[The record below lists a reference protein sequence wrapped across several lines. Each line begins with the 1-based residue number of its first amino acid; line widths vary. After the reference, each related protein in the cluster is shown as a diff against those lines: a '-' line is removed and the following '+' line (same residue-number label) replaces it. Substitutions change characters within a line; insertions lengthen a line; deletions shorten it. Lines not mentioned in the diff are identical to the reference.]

1 MLPNHVHSK
10 GPAIHKQVS
19 VKFSYARALFLL
31 GAGVVLAAS
40 AVADGKQRLNQ
51 ENPPNV
57 DKPDVQ
63 PRYQE
68 TLGDPPMAAPAWR
81 PVWPPLPPPVFAR
94 EGYYSVQVNVDELG
108 GNIPGD
114 AANEPTIAVDP
125 TNPNRMVIGWRQFDN
140 VGSDFR
146 QAGWAYSRNTGRS
159 WTFPG
164 SLDPGVFRSDPVL
177 DADAEG
183 NYYFYS
189 LTVVDHVYL
198 CDLFKSADG
207 GVTWIGPIPA
217 YGGDKAWFDI
227 DMTGGIGHGN
237 FYAAWDHAGCCG
249 DDWFTRST
257 DGGMSFDYPVP
268 IPERPIWGVTTVGPD
283 GAVYVAGRRYTTNA
297 QFIVAKSTT
306 VQDPNAPLDFDFAV
320 EVDLGGALL
329 YYLQYGPNPGGLL
342 GQVWIAADNSF
353 GPTHGNLYVLSS
365 VDPPGSDP
373 LDIHFVRST
382 DGGLSWSA
390 PVRVNDDPPGTDA
403 WQWFG
408 TLSVAPNG
416 RIDAV
421 WSDTRNSGSER
432 VSELYYSFS
441 TDGGESWSENVSLS
455 ESFDSWLG
463 WPNQDKLGDYY
474 DMVSDEVGVNL
485 AYAATFNGE
494 QDVYFMRIGDFDCNG
509 NGVPDTD
516 DIDSGFSDD
525 VNGNGIPDEC
535 ECFGDLDGDNDT
547 DQADLGILLA
557 DWGCS
562 GGDCPGDLD
571 GDGDTDQ
578 SDLGVL
584 LADWECTAGS

>member
-1 MLPNHVHSK
+1 MLTR
-10 GPAIHKQVS
+10 G
-19 VKFSYARALFLL
+19 RLFLVL
-31 GAGVVLAAS
+31 GSAALLLATS
-40 AVADGKQRLNQ
+40 TPADGKYSVRPGDPQDAG
-51 ENPPNV
+51 E
-57 DKPDVQ
+57 PDVQ
-63 PRYQE
+63 RLRREVP
-68 TLGDPPMAAPAWR
+68 DD
-81 PVWPPLPPPVFAR
+81 PPLPVPAWQPLWPPAPPFVFAR
-94 EGYYSVQVNVDELG
+94 DGYYSVQVNVDDFG
-108 GNIPGD
+108 GNIPND
-114 AANEPTIAVDP
+114 AANEPSIAVDP
-125 TNPNRMVIGWRQFDN
+125 TNPNRMAIGWRQFDTVKSN
-140 VGSDFR
+140 FR
-146 QAGWAYSRNTGRS
+146 QAGWGYSRDAGRS

-177 DADAEG
+177 DTDADG
-183 NYYFYS
+183 NFHYYS
-189 LTVVDHVYL
+189 LQHPDDEFF
-198 CDLFKSADG
+198 CDLFKSSDG
-207 GVTWIGPIPA
+207 GETWVGPIYA

-249 DDWFTRST
+249 DNWFTRST
-257 DGGMSFDYPVP
+257 DGGETFDYPVP
-268 IPERPIWGVTTVGPD
+268 IPEQPIWGVTTAGPD
-283 GAVYVAGRRYTTNA
+283 GAVYVAGRRRYTNA
-297 QFIVAKSTT
+297 EFVVAKSTT

-320 EVDLGGALL
+320 EVNLGGALL

-342 GQVWIAADNSF
+342 GQVWIAADHSN

-365 VDPPGSDP
+365 VDPPDSDP
-373 LDIHFVRST
+373 LDVHFIRSS

-416 RIDAV
+416 RIDVV
-421 WSDTRNSGSER
+421 WNDTRNSGEDNI
-432 VSELYYSFS
+432 SELFYAHS
-441 TDGGESWSENVSLS
+441 TDAGLTWSDNVALS
-455 ESFDSWLG
+455 EPFDSWLG

-485 AYAATFNGE
+485 ACAATFNGE
-494 QDVYFMRIGDFDCNG
+494 QDVYFLRIGDFDCNG
-509 NGVPDTD
+509 NGVADTD

-547 DQADLGILLA
+547 DQGDLGILLA
-557 DWGCS
+557 DWGCT

-578 SDLGVL
+578 SDLGML
-584 LADWECTAGS
+584 LGDWGCTAGS

>member
-1 MLPNHVHSK
+1 MLTR
-10 GPAIHKQVS
+10 G
-19 VKFSYARALFLL
+19 RLFLVL
-31 GAGVVLAAS
+31 GSAALLLATS
-40 AVADGKQRLNQ
+40 TPADGKDSVRPGDPQDAG
-51 ENPPNV
+51 E
-57 DKPDVQ
+57 PDVQ
-63 PRYQE
+63 RLRREVP
-68 TLGDPPMAAPAWR
+68 DD
-81 PVWPPLPPPVFAR
+81 PPLPVPAWQPLWPPAPPFVFAR
-94 EGYYSVQVNVDELG
+94 DGYYSVQVNVDDFG
-108 GNIPGD
+108 GNIPND
-114 AANEPTIAVDP
+114 AANEPSIAVDP
-125 TNPNRMVIGWRQFDN
+125 TNPNRMAIGWRQFDTVKSN
-140 VGSDFR
+140 FR
-146 QAGWAYSRNTGRS
+146 QAGWGYSRDAGRS

-177 DADAEG
+177 DTDADG
-183 NYYFYS
+183 NFHYYS
-189 LTVVDHVYL
+189 LQHPDDEFF
-198 CDLFKSADG
+198 CDLFKSSDG
-207 GVTWIGPIPA
+207 GETWVGPIYA

-249 DDWFTRST
+249 DNWFTRST
-257 DGGMSFDYPVP
+257 DGGETFDYPVP
-268 IPERPIWGVTTVGPD
+268 IPEQPIWGVTTAGPD
-283 GAVYVAGRRYTTNA
+283 GAVYVAGRRRYTNA
-297 QFIVAKSTT
+297 EFVVAKSTT

-320 EVDLGGALL
+320 EVNLGGALL

-342 GQVWIAADNSF
+342 GQVWIAADHSA
-353 GPTHGNLYVLSS
+353 GPTHGNLYVLAS
-365 VDPPGSDP
+365 VDPPDSDP
-373 LDIHFVRST
+373 LDVHFIRSS

-416 RIDAV
+416 RIDVV
-421 WSDTRNSGSER
+421 WNDTRNSGEDNI
-432 VSELYYSFS
+432 SELFYAHS
-441 TDGGESWSENVSLS
+441 TDAGLTWSDNVALS
-455 ESFDSWLG
+455 EPFDSWLG

-485 AYAATFNGE
+485 ACAATFNGE
-494 QDVYFMRIGDFDCNG
+494 QDVYFLRIGDFDCNG
-509 NGVPDTD
+509 NGVADTD

-547 DQADLGILLA
+547 DQGDLGILLA
-557 DWGCS
+557 DWGCT

-584 LADWECTAGS
+584 LGDWECTAGS